1 MSQGDQAS
9 GKEGKN
15 KSSEQ
20 KEPHSLWQRLNTA
33 REEKKEDAM
42 TIGDETHTDRGTSLS
57 RAEAAQPQ
65 TAPLI
70 VIVEEQPAVRELL
83 HWMLLLAGYRTRMY
97 AEREA
102 ILVLQ
107 PGDGPEVLLLDLSLH
122 SAAEAQEY
130 VRRVRA
136 HWQLSYSVMPAIII
150 LTTQPQVQA
159 ALLPREQVLLKPFH
173 VHDLLAL
180 IQQAAP
186 VCSI

>member
-1 MSQGDQAS
+1 
-9 GKEGKN
+9 
-15 KSSEQ
+15 
-20 KEPHSLWQRLNTA
+20 
-33 REEKKEDAM
+33 M

-97 AEREA
+97 AEMEA

-107 PGDGPEVLLLDLSLH
+107 PGYGPEVLLLDLSLH

-186 VCSI
+186 VCSR